1 MKRDVL
7 VAVGL
12 IVGRRGPYT
21 TMTTGLP
28 TKVQS
33 TMNPEVVLNVLEV
46 VNRGIGTASEYRIPT
61 VLPKTYSKILFPV
74 SVFHL
79 WPKLQRT
86 LQCGFSA
93 IAEHLVGLI
102 MVLIY

>member
-61 VLPKTYSKILFPV
+61 VLPNTYSKILFP
-74 SVFHL
+74 S
-79 WPKLQRT
+79 
-86 LQCGFSA
+86 FSLPLMA
-93 IAEHLVGLI
+93 KTTTHPAVRFLCDS
-102 MVLIY
+102 